1 MMSTLRSSSRRRFLS
16 SCCCYYATATATS
29 LSATSA
35 ATTGHQ
41 VAFSSPKP
49 FLIDGQSK
57 LTHRHHRLIHPP
69 LLHQDHKRYFG
80 KKASYKFMKYSAK
93 EELDDDTGPLH
104 KDDDDDTSPL
114 HKDDE
119 TDDDNDAIRKTSLDW
134 IKKVVI
140 GLNLCPFAERPLRE
154 NKLKVSVVRGSDD
167 EYVAAAVVYE
177 LISRSDEQH
186 EGTTVVVAPDFYP
199 DDFERYMDL
208 VQYIEDNV
216 MEEHELHGLV
226 QIAPFHPKFV
236 FSGSERDGVDNYTN
250 RSPHPMFHILRE
262 NEVGLAVDK
271 LGGDAS
277 RVWQRNVDLL
287 EGMDKKFGREG
298 VKEIMSG
305 KILDGVKDLLRGIR
319 GYSDS

>member
-1 MMSTLRSSSRRRFLS
+1 MSTLRSPSRRRFLS
-16 SCCCYYATATATS
+16 SCCCYYATATTS
-29 LSATSA
+29 LSVTSA
-35 ATTGHQ
+35 ATGHQ
-41 VAFSSPKP
+41 VVAFSSLRP
-49 FLIDGQSK
+49 FLIDGQTK
-57 LTHRHHRLIHPP
+57 LTHRHYRLIHPP

-93 EELDDDTGPLH
+93 EERQLDDDTSPLH
-104 KDDDDDTSPL
+104 NDNDDASPL

-119 TDDDNDAIRKTSLDW
+119 TDDDNDDIRKTTLDW
-134 IKKVVI
+134 IKRVVI

-177 LISRSDEQH
+177 LISRSDVKH

-236 FSGSERDGVDNYTN
+236 FSGSEGEGVDNYTN
-250 RSPHPMFHILRE
+250 RSPHPMFHVLRE

-277 RVWQRNVDLL
+277 KVWQRNVDLL
-287 EGMDKKFGREG
+287 EGMEKKFGREG

-305 KILDGVKDLLRGIR
+305 KLLDGVKDLLKGIR